1 MLLHNDASPGRIARV
16 GSWRVEQARL
26 SSDLGLM
33 HRIVFGSLICGMF
46 RW

>member
-1 MLLHNDASPGRIARV
+1 MLLHNDASPRRIARV
-16 GSWRVEQARL
+16 GGRCVEQARL

-33 HRIVFGSLICGMF
+33 HRIVFGSLICSMF